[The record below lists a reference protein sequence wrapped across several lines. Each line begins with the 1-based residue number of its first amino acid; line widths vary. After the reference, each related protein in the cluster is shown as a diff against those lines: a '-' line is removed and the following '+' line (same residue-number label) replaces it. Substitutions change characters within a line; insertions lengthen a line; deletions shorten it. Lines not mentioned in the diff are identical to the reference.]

1 MEYERQHF
9 FENVESKQYSI
20 YSVCCTSE
28 NGIVVIQMDLGLLIL
43 NRMIPVPFELELGGV
58 RNTYSAYSSS

>member
-1 MEYERQHF
+1 MKGNIFLRMS
-9 FENVESKQYSI
+9 NRNSI
-20 YSVCCTSE
+20 LSIVCCTSE